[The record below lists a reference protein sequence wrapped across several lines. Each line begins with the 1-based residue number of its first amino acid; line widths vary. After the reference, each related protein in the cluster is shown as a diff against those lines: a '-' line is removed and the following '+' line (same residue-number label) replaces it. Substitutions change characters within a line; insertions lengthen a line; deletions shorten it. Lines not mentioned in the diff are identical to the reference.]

1 MTNPFDRRLGAC
13 RDRLAAEA
21 LVLSPGPNQTYLAG
35 FSESP
40 SERHLFLIVPRE
52 GEPAFVAPRMY
63 AKELA
68 CTPVADR
75 RLYGD
80 GCGEPTALVESVLAD
95 RGLDGDPTRL
105 LVDDRMWARFTEDLR
120 SLPGV
125 RIDGLASS
133 VLVALRV
140 RKDEAE
146 LAALRRAGA
155 VADGVAREIRERGEA
170 VVGITERDL
179 AREIDRLLVEAGGLE
194 PAFGTV
200 VAAGENGAKPHHDP
214 GEHEI
219 RAGEPVV
226 MDFGAFVGW
235 DGPGECRYPG
245 DQTRTVVF
253 GGEPSPE
260 YREVHEVVVRAQEAA
275 VATVEAGVV
284 ASEVDHAAREVI
296 EEAGYGDAFVH
307 RTGHGVGL
315 EVHEPP
321 YIAAG
326 DDRRLEEGMV
336 FSVEPGIYLE
346 GEFGVR
352 IEDLVVVTEEG
363 CERLN
368 DSPRGW

>member
-1 MTNPFDRRLGAC
+1 MSDPFARRLDAC
-13 RDRLAAEA
+13 RERLAADA
-21 LVLSPGPNQTYLAG
+21 VVLSPGPNLSYLAS

-40 SERHLFLIVPRE
+40 SERHLFLIVPRA

-63 AKELA
+63 AAELA
-68 CTPVADR
+68 DTPVADR

-80 GCGEPTALVESVLAD
+80 GEEPTALVESALAD
-95 RGLDGDPTRL
+95 RGLKSAAL
-105 LVDDRMWARFTEDLR
+105 LVDDRMWARFTEELR
-120 SLPGV
+120 SIPGA
-125 RIDGLASS
+125 RIDGLASA
-133 VLVALRV
+133 VLAPLRI

-146 LAALRRAGA
+146 LEALRRAGR
-155 VADGVAREIRERGEA
+155 VADRVASEVRERGER
-170 VVGITERDL
+170 VVGTTEREL
-179 AREIDRLLVEAGGLE
+179 AREIDCLLVEEGGLE

-200 VAAGENGAKPHHDP
+200 VAAGENGAKPHHGP
-214 GEHEI
+214 GDREI

-235 DGPGECRYPG
+235 EGPGDPRYPG
-245 DQTRTVVF
+245 DQTRTVAF
-253 GGEPSPE
+253 GAEPSPE
-260 YREVHEVVVRAQEAA
+260 YREIHEVVARAQEAA
-275 VATVEAGVV
+275 VAAVEPGVA
-284 ASEVDHAAREVI
+284 ASEVDRAAREVI
-296 EEAGYGDAFVH
+296 EQAGYGDAFVH

-326 DDRRLEEGMV
+326 NDRVLEEGMV
-336 FSVEPGIYLE
+336 FSVEPGIYLD

-352 IEDLVVVTEEG
+352 IEDLVVVTSEA

>member
-1 MTNPFDRRLGAC
+1 MSDPFER
-13 RDRLAAEA
+13 RLAACRERLAADA
-21 LVLSPGPNQTYLAG
+21 LVLSPGPNLTYLTG
-35 FSESP
+35 FAESP

-63 AKELA
+63 AAELA
-68 CTPVADR
+68 ETPVADR

-80 GCGEPTALVESVLAD
+80 GEEPTALVESVLAD
-95 RGLDGDPTRL
+95 SGLAGGPTRL
-105 LVDDRMWARFTEDLR
+105 LVEDRMWARFTEDLR
-120 SLPGV
+120 SLPGI
-125 RIDGLASS
+125 RIDGLASAI
-133 VLVALRV
+133 VEPLRI

-146 LAALRRAGA
+146 LAALRRAGR
-155 VADGVAREIRERGEA
+155 VADRVASEIRERGEG
-170 VVGITERDL
+170 VVGTTERDL
-179 AREIDRLLVEAGGLE
+179 AREVDRLLVEEGGLE

-200 VAAGENGAKPHHDP
+200 VAAGENGARPHHGP
-214 GEHEI
+214 GDREI

-235 DGPGECRYPG
+235 DGPSGPQYPG
-245 DQTRTVVF
+245 DQTRTVAF
-253 GGEPSPE
+253 GGEPTPD
-260 YREVHEVVVRAQEAA
+260 YRNVHEVVARAQEAA
-275 VATVEAGVV
+275 VERVEPGVA
-284 ASEVDHAAREVI
+284 ASDVDRAARDVI

-326 DDRRLEEGMV
+326 NDRRLEEGMV

-352 IEDLVVVTEEG
+352 IEDLVVVTDEG